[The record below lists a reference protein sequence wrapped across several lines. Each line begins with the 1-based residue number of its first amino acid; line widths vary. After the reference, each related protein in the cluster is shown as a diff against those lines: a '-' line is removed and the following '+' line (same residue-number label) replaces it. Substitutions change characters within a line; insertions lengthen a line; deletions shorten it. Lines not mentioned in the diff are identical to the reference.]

1 MKTIGNV
8 LILASFILYLSGCG
22 GGGSGGSGNAETDSP
37 QTYSLI
43 VTDIN
48 MVRTFGKQSVAVNDL
63 PASGAVITVE

>member
-22 GGGSGGSGNAETDSP
+22 GGGSEGSGNAETDSP

-48 MVRTFGKQSVAVNDL
+48 IVRTFGKQPVAVNDL

>member
-1 MKTIGNV
+1 MKKIGNV
-8 LILASFILYLSGCG
+8 LILYSFILYLSGCG
-22 GGGSGGSGNAETDSP
+22 GGSSGGSGNAETDSP

-48 MVRTFGKQSVAVNDL
+48 IVRTFDKRSVAVNDL